1 MKTINQILVEILKLK
16 EENEILKNENKVL
29 RNKLNIHM
37 NNELDLMLKLKGF
50 KDYIKA
56 YAFKRF
62 FQDKYPLT
70 SHSNSNTKNAS
81 NQSISHFIHN
91 IRV

>member
-1 MKTINQILVEILKLK
+1 MRTINQILVEILKLK
-16 EENEILKNENKVL
+16 EENEILKNENKAL

-56 YAFKRF
+56 LENKI
-62 FQDKYPLT
+62 L
-70 SHSNSNTKNAS
+70 S
-81 NQSISHFIHN
+81 
-91 IRV
+91 

>member
-16 EENEILKNENKVL
+16 EENEILKNENKAL
-29 RNKLNIHM
+29 RNKLNIHI

-56 YAFKRF
+56 LENKIL
-62 FQDKYPLT
+62 Q
-70 SHSNSNTKNAS
+70 
-81 NQSISHFIHN
+81 
-91 IRV
+91 

>member
-16 EENEILKNENKVL
+16 EENEILKNENKALKNENKVL

-37 NNELDLMLKLKGF
+37 NNELNLILKLKGF

-56 YAFKRF
+56 LE
-62 FQDKYPLT
+62 DKIL
-70 SHSNSNTKNAS
+70 S
-81 NQSISHFIHN
+81 
-91 IRV
+91 